1 MKPYK
6 FKPFL
11 KTTLWGGY
19 QIAPFKGIS
28 TAQPNIGESWEI
40 SGVPGHES
48 LAIDRGLIDDVD
60 VGLTLTE
67 LIDKYKG
74 LLVGQKVYKRFGNQF
89 PLLVKFIDSR
99 QDLSVQV
106 HPNDELAMQ
115 RHGCAGKTEMWYII
129 KSDVGS
135 KIYAGLKKSITPDE
149 YEKIAHPQPLPKGGE
164 SEGRTQSKELSLTPP
179 LPWGGAGGGLQDVIA
194 THEAHEG
201 DLYFLPAGR
210 LHAIGAGNFLAEI
223 QETSDITYRVYDF
236 GRKDAHGNPRE
247 LHIEQAKD
255 AIDYQVWPE
264 YRTSYDS
271 TKPVSQLINCP
282 HFVVHRVVVQVAQ
295 QVDFHCDSFVVVMCL
310 WGEANINGIHIRQG
324 ETILV
329 PACENILYIFGNAT
343 FLTATI

>member
-1 MKPYK
+1 MP
-6 FKPFL
+6 
-11 KTTLWGGY
+11 
-19 QIAPFKGIS
+19 
-28 TAQPNIGESWEI
+28 
-40 SGVPGHES
+40 
-48 LAIDRGLIDDVD
+48 
-60 VGLTLTE
+60 
-67 LIDKYKG
+67 
-74 LLVGQKVYKRFGNQF
+74 
-89 PLLVKFIDSR
+89 
-99 QDLSVQV
+99 
-106 HPNDELAMQ
+106 
-115 RHGCAGKTEMWYII
+115 
-129 KSDVGS
+129 
-135 KIYAGLKKSITPDE
+135 
-149 YEKIAHPQPLPKGGE
+149 
-164 SEGRTQSKELSLTPP
+164 
-179 LPWGGAGGGLQDVIA
+179 DVIA
-194 THEAHEG
+194 THEAHVG

-271 TKPVSQLINCP
+271 TKPTSQLINCP

-329 PACENILYIFGNAT
+329 PACENVLYIFGNAT
-343 FLTATI
+343 FLTATMP

>member
-6 FKPFL
+6 FEPYL
-11 KTTLWGGY
+11 KTTIWGGY
-19 QIAPFKGIS
+19 QIAPFKGIY

-48 LAIDRGLIDDVD
+48 VAVERGLVDDVD
-60 VGLTLTE
+60 VGMNLTQ

-74 LLVGQKVYKRFGNQF
+74 LLVGQKVYKRFGNKF

-106 HPNDELAMQ
+106 HPDDKLAMK
-115 RHGCAGKTEMWYII
+115 RHGCAGKTEMWYVI

-135 KIYAGLKKSITPDE
+135 KIYAGLKKSITPEE
-149 YEKIAHPQPLPKGGE
+149 YEELAKATLSDNSPATIPNSSPSGGH
-164 SEGRTQSKELSLTPP
+164 SPM
-179 LPWGGAGGGLQDVIA
+179 QDVIA

-223 QETSDITYRVYDF
+223 QQTSDITYRVYDF

-247 LHIEQAKD
+247 LHIDLAKD

-271 TKPVSQLINCP
+271 TKPTSQLINCP

-295 QVDFHCDSFVVVMCL
+295 QIDFHCDSFVVVMCL

-329 PACENILYIFGNAT
+329 PACENVLYIFGNAT
-343 FLTATI
+343 FLTATM

>member
-40 SGVPGHES
+40 SGVQGHES
-48 LAIDRGLIDDVD
+48 IAIERGIIDDVD
-60 VGLTLTE
+60 VGLTLTQ
-67 LIDKYKG
+67 LIDKYKE
-74 LLVGQKVYKRFGNQF
+74 LLVGRRVYKRFGNRF

-106 HPNDELAMQ
+106 HPDDKMAQ
-115 RHGCAGKTEMWYII
+115 KRHKCPGKTEMWYVV
-129 KSDVGS
+129 KADVGA
-135 KIYAGLKKSITPDE
+135 KIYSGLKKSITPDE
-149 YEKIAHPQPLPKGGE
+149 YEQLATAEPVNGHSPM
-164 SEGRTQSKELSLTPP
+164 
-179 LPWGGAGGGLQDVIA
+179 QDVIA
-194 THEAHEG
+194 THESHQG

-210 LHAIGAGNFLAEI
+210 LHAIGAGNFLVEI
-223 QETSDITYRVYDF
+223 QQTSDITYRVYDF

-247 LHIEQAKD
+247 LHIAEAKE

-271 TKPVSQLINCP
+271 TKPNSELIHCP
-282 HFVVHRVVVQVAQ
+282 YFTVNRVVVQVAAEI
-295 QVDFHCDSFVVVMCL
+295 DLHTDAFVVVVCL
-310 WGEANINGIHIRQG
+310 WGEAHINGIHVKQG
-324 ETILV
+324 ETLLV
-329 PACENILYIFGNAT
+329 PASENVLYIFGNAT
-343 FLTATI
+343 FLTATM

>member
-6 FKPFL
+6 FEPYL

-19 QIAPFKGIS
+19 QIAPFKGIF

-48 LAIDRGLIDDVD
+48 VAIDRGLVDDIDM
-60 VGLTLTE
+60 GLTLTQ

-74 LLVGQKVYKRFGNQF
+74 LLVGNKVYKHFGNKF

-106 HPNDELAMQ
+106 HPNDELAME
-115 RHGCAGKTEMWYII
+115 RHGCAGKTEMWYVI
-129 KSDVGS
+129 KSDVGA
-135 KIYAGLKKSITPDE
+135 KIYSGLRKSITPDD
-149 YEKIAHPQPLPKGGE
+149 YEQLVSADNEENGE
-164 SEGRTQSKELSLTPP
+164 NPMAS
-179 LPWGGAGGGLQDVIA
+179 VIA
-194 THEAHEG
+194 THEAHDG

-236 GRKDAHGNPRE
+236 GRKDAHGKPRE
-247 LHIEQAKD
+247 LHIQEARD

-264 YRTSYDS
+264 YRSSYDS
-271 TKPVSQLINCP
+271 TKPISQLINCP
-282 HFVVHRVVVQVAQ
+282 HFIVHRVVVQVAS
-295 QVDFHCDSFVVVMCL
+295 QVDFKTDSFVVVMCL
-310 WGEANINGIHIRQG
+310 WGEANINGVHIHQG

-329 PACENILYIFGNAT
+329 PACENVLYIFGNAS
-343 FLTATI
+343 FLTATL

>member
-6 FKPFL
+6 FQPYL
-11 KTTLWGGY
+11 KTTIWGGY
-19 QIAPFKGIS
+19 QIAPFKGIFN
-28 TAQPNIGESWEI
+28 AQPNVGESWEI

-48 LAIDRGLIDDVD
+48 VAINRGLIDDVD
-60 VGLTLTE
+60 EGLTLTE

-74 LLVGQKVYKRFGNQF
+74 LLIGNKVYKKFGNKF

-106 HPNDELAMQ
+106 HPDDKLAME

-135 KIYAGLKKSITPDE
+135 KIYAGLSKSITPEE
-149 YEKIAHPQPLPKGGE
+149 YEKLASPDPSEGEEEDGQAVKHPLPRKGL
-164 SEGRTQSKELSLTPP
+164 GR
-179 LPWGGAGGGLQDVIA
+179 LQDIIA

-223 QETSDITYRVYDF
+223 QQTSDITYRVYDF
-236 GRKDAHGNPRE
+236 GRKDMHGNPRE
-247 LHIEQAKD
+247 LHIEQAKE
-255 AIDYQVWPE
+255 AIDYQVWPA

-271 TKPVSQLINCP
+271 TKPTSQLINCP
-282 HFVVHRVVVQVAQ
+282 YFVVHRVVVQVAQ
-295 QVDFHCDSFVVVMCL
+295 QIDFHCDSFVIVVCL
-310 WGEANINGIHIRQG
+310 WGNVNINGVDIRQG

-329 PACENILYIFGNAT
+329 PASENILYIFGNAT
-343 FLTATI
+343 FLTATMP

>member
-6 FKPFL
+6 FEPYL

-19 QIAPFKGIS
+19 QIAPFKGIF

-48 LAIDRGLIDDVD
+48 VAIDRGLVDDIDM
-60 VGLTLTE
+60 GLTLTQ

-74 LLVGQKVYKRFGNQF
+74 LLVGNKVYKHFGNKF

-106 HPNDELAMQ
+106 HPNDELAME
-115 RHGCAGKTEMWYII
+115 RHGCAGKTEMWYVI
-129 KSDVGS
+129 KSDVGA
-135 KIYAGLKKSITPDE
+135 KIYSGLRKSITPDD
-149 YEKIAHPQPLPKGGE
+149 YERLVSADNEENGE
-164 SEGRTQSKELSLTPP
+164 NPMAS
-179 LPWGGAGGGLQDVIA
+179 VIA
-194 THEAHEG
+194 THEAHDG

-236 GRKDAHGNPRE
+236 GRKDAHGKPRE
-247 LHIEQAKD
+247 LHIQEARD

-264 YRTSYDS
+264 YRSSYDS
-271 TKPVSQLINCP
+271 TKPISQLINCP
-282 HFVVHRVVVQVAQ
+282 HFIVHRVVVQVAS
-295 QVDFHCDSFVVVMCL
+295 QVDFKTDSYVVVMCL
-310 WGEANINGIHIRQG
+310 WGEANINGVHIHQG

-329 PACENILYIFGNAT
+329 PACENVLYIFGNAS
-343 FLTATI
+343 FLTATL

>member
-6 FKPFL
+6 FEPYL

-19 QIAPFKGIS
+19 QIAPFKGIF

-40 SGVPGHES
+40 SGVHGHES
-48 LAIDRGLIDDVD
+48 VAIDRGLVDDID
-60 VGLTLTE
+60 VGLTLTQ

-74 LLVGQKVYKRFGNQF
+74 LLVGNKVYKHFGNKF

-106 HPNDELAMQ
+106 HPNDELAME
-115 RHGCAGKTEMWYII
+115 RHGCAGKTEMWYVI
-129 KSDVGS
+129 KSDVGA
-135 KIYAGLKKSITPDE
+135 KIYSGLRKSITPDD
-149 YEKIAHPQPLPKGGE
+149 YERLVSADNEENGE
-164 SEGRTQSKELSLTPP
+164 NPMAS
-179 LPWGGAGGGLQDVIA
+179 VIA
-194 THEAHEG
+194 THEAHDG

-236 GRKDAHGNPRE
+236 GRKDAHGKPRE
-247 LHIEQAKD
+247 LHIQEARD

-264 YRTSYDS
+264 YRSSYDS
-271 TKPVSQLINCP
+271 TKPISQLINCP
-282 HFVVHRVVVQVAQ
+282 HFIVHRVVVQVAS
-295 QVDFHCDSFVVVMCL
+295 QVDFKTDSFVVVMCL
-310 WGEANINGIHIRQG
+310 WGEANINGVHIHQG

-329 PACENILYIFGNAT
+329 PACENVLYIFGNAS
-343 FLTATI
+343 FLTATL

>member
-6 FKPFL
+6 FEPYL
-11 KTTLWGGY
+11 KTTIWGGY
-19 QIAPFKGIS
+19 QIAPFKGIY

-40 SGVPGHES
+40 SGVAGHES
-48 LAIDRGLIDDVD
+48 VAVERGLVDDVD
-60 VGLTLTE
+60 VGLNLTQ

-74 LLVGQKVYKRFGNQF
+74 LLVGQKVYKRFGNKF

-106 HPNDELAMQ
+106 HPDDKLAME
-115 RHGCAGKTEMWYII
+115 RHGCAGKTEMWYVI

-135 KIYAGLKKSITPDE
+135 KIYTGLKKSITPEE
-149 YEKIAHPQPLPKGGE
+149 YVQLATATVPEE
-164 SEGRTQSKELSLTPP
+164 SGFHSPM
-179 LPWGGAGGGLQDVIA
+179 QDVIA

-201 DLYFLPAGR
+201 ALSFLPAGR

-223 QETSDITYRVYDF
+223 QQTSDITYRVYDF
-236 GRKDAHGNPRE
+236 GRKDVHGNPRE
-247 LHIEQAKD
+247 LHIDLAKD

-271 TKPVSQLINCP
+271 TKPTSQLINCP

-329 PACENILYIFGNAT
+329 PACENVLYIFGNAT
-343 FLTATI
+343 FLTAAM

>member
-19 QIAPFKGIS
+19 QIAPFKGIY

-40 SGVPGHES
+40 SGVQGHES
-48 LAIDRGLIDDVD
+48 IAIERGIIDDVD
-60 VGLTLTE
+60 VGLTLTQ
-67 LIDKYKG
+67 LIDKYKE
-74 LLVGQKVYKRFGNQF
+74 LLVGRRVYKRFGNRF

-115 RHGCAGKTEMWYII
+115 RHGCAGKTEMWYVI

-135 KIYAGLKKSITPDE
+135 KIYTGLKKSITPEE
-149 YEKIAHPQPLPKGGE
+149 YEQLANAEPVGGH
-164 SEGRTQSKELSLTPP
+164 SPM
-179 LPWGGAGGGLQDVIA
+179 QDVIA

-236 GRKDAHGNPRE
+236 GRKDARGNPRE
-247 LHIEQAKD
+247 LHIEEAKE

-282 HFVVHRVVVQVAQ
+282 HFVVHRVVVQVASQ
-295 QVDFHCDSFVVVMCL
+295 IDFRSDSFVVVMCL
-310 WGEANINGIHIRQG
+310 WGEANINGIHISRG

-329 PACENILYIFGNAT
+329 PASENVLYIFGNAT
-343 FLTATI
+343 FLTATM

>member
-6 FKPFL
+6 FEPFL

-19 QIAPFKGIS
+19 QIAPFKGIY

-40 SGVPGHES
+40 SGVPGQES
-48 LAIDRGLIDDVD
+48 VAIERGLIDDVD

-74 LLVGQKVYKRFGNQF
+74 LLIGNKVYKRFGNKF

-106 HPNDELAMQ
+106 HPDDKLAKE
-115 RHGCAGKTEMWYII
+115 RHGCAGKTEMWYVI
-129 KSDVGS
+129 KSDVGA
-135 KIYAGLKKSITPDE
+135 KIYAGLKKQITPSDYEQMVGDE
-149 YEKIAHPQPLPKGGE
+149 T
-164 SEGRTQSKELSLTPP
+164 EGQNPMADVLS
-179 LPWGGAGGGLQDVIA
+179 V
-194 THEAHEG
+194 HEAHQG

-210 LHAIGAGNFLAEI
+210 LHAIGAGCFLAEI
-223 QETSDITYRVYDF
+223 QQTSDITYRVYDF

-247 LHIEQAKD
+247 LHTELAKD

-271 TKPVSQLINCP
+271 TQPTSQLINCP
-282 HFVVHRVVVQVAQ
+282 YFVVHRVVVQVAQ
-295 QVDFHCDSFVVVMCL
+295 QIDFNCDSFVIVVCL
-310 WGEANINGIHIRQG
+310 WGEANINGVKVRQG
-324 ETILV
+324 ETLLV
-329 PACENILYIFGNAT
+329 PASENVLYIFGNAT
-343 FLTATI
+343 FLTAHIK

>member
-6 FKPFL
+6 FEPYL
-11 KTTLWGGY
+11 KTTIWGGY
-19 QIAPFKGIS
+19 QIATFKGIF

-48 LAIDRGLIDDVD
+48 VAIERGLVDDVD
-60 VGLTLTE
+60 VGLNLVE
-67 LIDKYKG
+67 LIDKYKSK
-74 LLVGQKVYKRFGNQF
+74 LVGEKVYKKYGNKF
-89 PLLVKFIDSR
+89 PLLIKFIDSR

-106 HPNDELAMQ
+106 HPDDKLAME

-129 KSDVGS
+129 KSDVGA
-135 KIYAGLKKSITPDE
+135 KIYAGLSKSITPDE
-149 YEKIAHPQPLPKGGE
+149 YEKLATAEPINGHSPM
-164 SEGRTQSKELSLTPP
+164 
-179 LPWGGAGGGLQDVIA
+179 QDVIA
-194 THEAHEG
+194 THEAHQG

-223 QETSDITYRVYDF
+223 QQTSDITYRVYDF

-247 LHIEQAKD
+247 LHIEEAKE

-271 TKPVSQLINCP
+271 TKPTSQLINCP
-282 HFVVHRVVVQVAQ
+282 YFNVNRVVVQVAAQ
-295 QVDFHCDSFVVVMCL
+295 IDFKVDSFVVVVCL
-310 WGEANINGIHIRQG
+310 WGEANINGIKVRQG
-324 ETILV
+324 ETLLV

-343 FLTATI
+343 FLTATM

>member
-19 QIAPFKGIS
+19 QIAPFKGIY

-48 LAIDRGLIDDVD
+48 VAIERGLIDDVD

-74 LLVGQKVYKRFGNQF
+74 LLVGEKVYKKFGNKF

-115 RHGCAGKTEMWYII
+115 RHGCAGKTEMWYVI
-129 KSDVGS
+129 KADVGA
-135 KIYAGLKKSITPDE
+135 KIYSGLRKSITPED
-149 YEKIAHPQPLPKGGE
+149 YERLVSSDSSADGDSPAENPMA
-164 SEGRTQSKELSLTPP
+164 S
-179 LPWGGAGGGLQDVIA
+179 VIA
-194 THEAHEG
+194 THEAHQG

-223 QETSDITYRVYDF
+223 QQTSDITYRAHDF
-236 GRKDAHGNPRE
+236 GRKDQHGNPRE
-247 LHIEQAKD
+247 LHIQEAKE

-264 YRTSYDS
+264 YRSSYDS
-271 TKPVSQLINCP
+271 TRPTSQLINCP
-282 HFVVHRVVVQVAQ
+282 YFIVHRVVVQVAAQ
-295 QVDFHCDSFVVVMCL
+295 IDFKSDSFVVVVCL
-310 WGEANINGIHIRQG
+310 WGEANINGIHIRKG
-324 ETILV
+324 ETVLV
-329 PACENILYIFGNAT
+329 PASENVLYIFGNAT
-343 FLTATI
+343 FLTATV

>member
-6 FKPFL
+6 FEPYL
-11 KTTLWGGY
+11 KTTIWGGY
-19 QIAPFKGIS
+19 QIAPFKGIY

-48 LAIDRGLIDDVD
+48 VAINRGLVDDVD
-60 VGLTLTE
+60 EGLTLTQ

-74 LLVGQKVYKRFGNQF
+74 LLVGQKVYKKFGNKF

-106 HPNDELAMQ
+106 HPDDKLAME
-115 RHGCAGKTEMWYII
+115 RHGCAGKTEMWYVI

-135 KIYAGLKKSITPDE
+135 KIYAGLKKSITPED
-149 YEKIAHPQPLPKGGE
+149 YERLASPDPSKRRGEKGAAE
-164 SEGRTQSKELSLTPP
+164 NLLSMEGD
-179 LPWGGAGGGLQDVIA
+179 WGRLQDVLAI
-194 THEAHEG
+194 HEAHEG
-201 DLYFLPAGR
+201 DLFFLPAGR

-223 QETSDITYRVYDF
+223 QQTSDITYRVYDF

-247 LHIEQAKD
+247 LHIEQAKA
-255 AIDYQVWPE
+255 AIDYRVWPE

-271 TKPVSQLINCP
+271 TKPTSQLINCP
-282 HFVVHRVVVQVAQ
+282 YFVVHRVVVQVAQ
-295 QVDFHCDSFVVVMCL
+295 QVDFHCDSFVIVMCL
-310 WGEANINGIHIRQG
+310 WGEANINGISIRQG

-329 PACENILYIFGNAT
+329 PACENVLYIFGNAT
-343 FLTATI
+343 FLTATM

>member
-6 FKPFL
+6 FEPYL

-19 QIAPFKGIS
+19 QIAPFKGIF

-48 LAIDRGLIDDVD
+48 VAIDRGLVDDIDM
-60 VGLTLTE
+60 GLTLTQ

-74 LLVGQKVYKRFGNQF
+74 LLVGNKVYKHFGNKF

-106 HPNDELAMQ
+106 HPNDKLAME
-115 RHGCAGKTEMWYII
+115 RHGCAGKTEMWYVI
-129 KSDVGS
+129 KSDVGA
-135 KIYAGLKKSITPDE
+135 KIYSGLRKSITPDD
-149 YEKIAHPQPLPKGGE
+149 YERLVSADNEENGE
-164 SEGRTQSKELSLTPP
+164 NPMAS
-179 LPWGGAGGGLQDVIA
+179 VIA
-194 THEAHEG
+194 THEAHDG

-236 GRKDAHGNPRE
+236 GRKDAHGKPRE
-247 LHIEQAKD
+247 LHIQEARD

-264 YRTSYDS
+264 YRSSYDS
-271 TKPVSQLINCP
+271 TKPISQLINCP
-282 HFVVHRVVVQVAQ
+282 HFIVHRVVVQVAS
-295 QVDFHCDSFVVVMCL
+295 QVDFKTDSFVVVMCL
-310 WGEANINGIHIRQG
+310 WGEANINGVHIHQG

-329 PACENILYIFGNAT
+329 PACENVLYIFGNAS
-343 FLTATI
+343 FLTATL

>member
-6 FKPFL
+6 FEPYL
-11 KTTLWGGY
+11 KTTHSGGY
-19 QIAPFKGIS
+19 QIAPFEGIF

-48 LAIDRGLIDDVD
+48 RAIERGLIDDVD

-74 LLVGQKVYKRFGNQF
+74 LLVGQKVYKKYGNQF

-106 HPNDELAMQ
+106 HPDDKLAME
-115 RHGCAGKTEMWYII
+115 RHGCQGKTEMWYII
-129 KSDVGS
+129 KSDVGA
-135 KIYAGLKKSITPDE
+135 KIYSGLKKSITPDE
-149 YEKIAHPQPLPKGGE
+149 YEQLANAPVPETAPDGLP
-164 SEGRTQSKELSLTPP
+164 SSSHSPM
-179 LPWGGAGGGLQDVIA
+179 QDVIA
-194 THEAHEG
+194 THEAHDG
-201 DLYFLPAGR
+201 DLFFLPAGR

-236 GRKDAHGNPRE
+236 GRKDAHGQPRE
-247 LHIEQAKD
+247 LHIQQARD
-255 AIDYQVWPE
+255 AIDYRVWPE
-264 YRTSYDS
+264 YRSSYDS
-271 TKPVSQLINCP
+271 TKPISQLVNCP
-282 HFVVHRVVVQVAQ
+282 HFVVHRVVVQVAS

-310 WGEANINGIHIRQG
+310 WGEANINGISIRQG

-329 PACENILYIFGNAT
+329 PACENVLYIFGNAS
-343 FLTATI
+343 FLTATIG

>member
-6 FKPFL
+6 FEPYL

-19 QIAPFKGIS
+19 QIAPFKGIF

-48 LAIDRGLIDDVD
+48 VAIDRGLVDDIDM
-60 VGLTLTE
+60 GLTLTQ

-74 LLVGQKVYKRFGNQF
+74 LLVGNKVYKHFGNKF

-106 HPNDELAMQ
+106 HPNDELALE
-115 RHGCAGKTEMWYII
+115 RHGCAGKTEMWYVI
-129 KSDVGS
+129 KSDVGA
-135 KIYAGLKKSITPDE
+135 KIYSGLRKSITPDD
-149 YEKIAHPQPLPKGGE
+149 YERLVSADNEENGE
-164 SEGRTQSKELSLTPP
+164 NPMAS
-179 LPWGGAGGGLQDVIA
+179 VIA
-194 THEAHEG
+194 THEAHDG

-236 GRKDAHGNPRE
+236 GRKDAHGKPRE
-247 LHIEQAKD
+247 LHIQEARD

-264 YRTSYDS
+264 YRSSYDS
-271 TKPVSQLINCP
+271 TKPISQLINCP
-282 HFVVHRVVVQVAQ
+282 HFIVHRVVVQVAS
-295 QVDFHCDSFVVVMCL
+295 QVDFKTDSFVVVMCL
-310 WGEANINGIHIRQG
+310 WGEANINGVHIHQG

-329 PACENILYIFGNAT
+329 PACENVLYIFGNAS
-343 FLTATI
+343 FLTATL